1 MINKG
6 YRRIALLGVSIIL
19 LFSILA
25 GIIWG
30 GVAFLVFLIM
40 GFLILAIFGF
50 YTKQRYR
57 DIEVIN
63 NYFSK
68 VLMGDY
74 ELDIKSNE
82 EGELSILQNNI
93 YKATVQLR
101 EKNELLA
108 QEKKYLVDMLAN
120 ISHQLKTPLT
130 SMMMMN
136 ELLYKEESEEKR
148 KEFIDIE
155 EKQLEKMN
163 WLIQNLLKLS
173 KLDAGTI
180 QLKEE
185 KVPISKL
192 IDESLSPF
200 LIQMDI
206 EEKVVEKRLNDSV
219 LTIDENWTVEAI
231 RNIIKNCIEHMDR
244 GGRLEIESRENN
256 LYYSI
261 FIRDNGCGIPVE
273 ELPHIFERFYRGK
286 TSTKESVGI
295 GLSLSKSIIEKQR
308 GVITVT
314 SEPNKGSCFEIKL
327 YKVII

>member
-6 YRRIALLGVSIIL
+6 YRRIALLGISIIL

-30 GVAFLVFLIM
+30 GVAFLLFLIM
-40 GFLILAIFGF
+40 GFLILAIFVF

-231 RNIIKNCIEHMDR
+231 RNIVKNCIEHMDR
-244 GGRLEIESRENN
+244 GGRLEIESSENN

-286 TSTKESVGI
+286 TSAKESVGI

-327 YKVII
+327 YKVVI